1 MLTSEEKALKA
12 YYLAD
17 AGTTF
22 GIAGMIAS
30 VKDYENNG
38 NNGNNENNKPQP
50 IPETKVHN
58 PFGQTYGGDFV
69 FKVSVTDKYKINNND
84 FPKWVYIIT
93 VTSDGYFPNED
104 DPNRILRT
112 LKKDY
117 AFTTD
122 FTTP

>member
-1 MLTSEEKALKA
+1 M
-12 YYLAD
+12 
-17 AGTTF
+17 
-22 GIAGMIAS
+22 
-30 VKDYENNG
+30 
-38 NNGNNENNKPQP
+38 
-50 IPETKVHN
+50 HN